1 MEPINYLAQV
11 ADPFAASLKG
21 YASVDAIL
29 NADAKRAELA
39 RQQQLQQQQQQL
51 AAQEQARFFS
61 NPKPTM
67 RDAARYASLL
77 TPEQAN
83 AFRPFM
89 EGISKEQQQGTLK
102 STGQL
107 LSALQTNPQV
117 FITQANEKALAA
129 RNSGDEDDATLFEQ
143 MAEAAADPQRGPAIV
158 FKSLAARTAGI
169 PGAKEMFETIDKSL
183 STARA
188 EAEAPAELRQKLA
201 AANTAEAEA
210 KVKMETATDDI
221 AKAKATR
228 EFEQAKAR
236 KEQIQADTELET
248 RLQAIGLQKAQIN
261 KFKVETRNLDTQGKM
276 LSLDFQAAL
285 NGLPLPSK
293 KTEGGGGAATEDER
307 KAAGWLAQATNAYN
321 NMLGAMYTKEGKT
334 TGAEKPGFI
343 ESALGTL
350 PFIGEGSAALARGT
364 DRQKFTQ
371 AASSLSEALLRAAT
385 GAGVNRDEAKQKL
398 EELTPLFT
406 DDADTRK
413 QKLAAIPVYLDS
425 LKSRAGRAA
434 PSGYQ
439 VPQAPTNAL
448 SITLPDGTVFTAP
461 NQKALDE
468 FKRRAGL

>member
-11 ADPFAASLKG
+11 ADPFAQATQGLQLG
-21 YASVDAIL
+21 AGM
-29 NADAKRAELA
+29 AEL
-39 RQQQLQQQQQQL
+39 QQKQALMVQQQQRQQL

-61 NPKPTM
+61 NPNPTM

-77 TPEQAN
+77 SPEQAN

-89 EGISKEQQQGTLK
+89 EGISKEKQQGILK

-117 FITQANEKALAA
+117 FISKAKENALAA
-129 RNSGDEDDATLFEQ
+129 RNSGDEDDATLLEQ
-143 MAEAAADPQRGPAIV
+143 MAEAAADPKRGPGVV
-158 FKSLAARTAGI
+158 FKSLAVRTAGI

-183 STARA
+183 GTARA
-188 EAEAPAELRQKLA
+188 ETEAPLKLRQEIA
-201 AANTAEAEA
+201 AADKAEAEA

-248 RLQAIGLQKAQIN
+248 RLQAIGFQKAQIN

-293 KTEGGGGAATEDER
+293 KTEGGGGTATEDER

-334 TGAEKPGFI
+334 TGAEKPGVI

-398 EELTPLFT
+398 QELTPLFT

-448 SITLPDGTVFTAP
+448 SITLPDGTLFTAP